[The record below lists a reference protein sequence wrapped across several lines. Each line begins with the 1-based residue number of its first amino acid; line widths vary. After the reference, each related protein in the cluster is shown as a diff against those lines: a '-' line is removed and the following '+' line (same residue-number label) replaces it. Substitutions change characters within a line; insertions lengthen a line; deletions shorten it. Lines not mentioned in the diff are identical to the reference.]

1 MHAPACAIHYMRKEA
16 HMARRAVRYETHVEP
31 YLDKIE
37 DMAKAHAT
45 EKEIAEALGIGAS
58 TLRKWKNEHPALAG
72 ALVVDYKKTNKEAL
86 GAFYSRVTGYTYTE
100 TTRELVGGK
109 MQVTKEVKKTVPP
122 DVGAGQFWLTNKMP
136 DEFKN
141 KQEINGSITTKKLED
156 FASCM
161 PKD

>member
-1 MHAPACAIHYMRKEA
+1 
-16 HMARRAVRYETHVEP
+16 
-31 YLDKIE
+31 
-37 DMAKAHAT
+37 
-45 EKEIAEALGIGAS
+45 
-58 TLRKWKNEHPALAG
+58 
-72 ALVVDYKKTNKEAL
+72 
-86 GAFYSRVTGYTYTE
+86 
-100 TTRELVGGK
+100 